1 MLRTGPDYVSYFR
14 DIDQLAHPPALLDLR
29 ARRQSHSRRSFFFIK
44 ARHTEAPVLQLFLCH
59 QGINMSIGFAVVLR
73 FKDVSRYDKAIP
85 SGVDP
90 CLCDKAGI
98 DRVVLLPYVS
108 QTLKN
113 YVFW

>member
-1 MLRTGPDYVSYFR
+1 
-14 DIDQLAHPPALLDLR
+14 
-29 ARRQSHSRRSFFFIK
+29 
-44 ARHTEAPVLQLFLCH
+44 
-59 QGINMSIGFAVVLR
+59 MSIGFAVVLR
-73 FKDVSRYDKAIP
+73 FKDVSRYMRSKRQDNDKAIP